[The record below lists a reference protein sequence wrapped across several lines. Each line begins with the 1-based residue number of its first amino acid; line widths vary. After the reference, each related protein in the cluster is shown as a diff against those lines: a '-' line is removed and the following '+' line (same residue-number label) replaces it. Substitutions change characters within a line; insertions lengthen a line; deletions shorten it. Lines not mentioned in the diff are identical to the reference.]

1 MVSQTASGVRAAAFR
16 SRCFSLAKTCSIGL
30 RSGEYL
36 GEEDELGAG
45 RSNGAANRLALMT
58 AEIVHDDDVA
68 RLQGWNQ
75 HALDIDPEAFAV
87 DRAIDLPWRLDA
99 IVAQS
104 GDEGHGLPVPMRDLR
119 FEPASSERPASQR
132 RHIGLGP
139 GFVEKDQGPRINA
152 ALILGPLLTPSRDV
166 RTVLLAS
173 HQSFF

>member
-36 GEEDELGAG
+36 GRKMSLAP
-45 RSNGAANRLALMT
+45 ALALMT

-119 FEPASSERPASQR
+119 FEPAPLERPASQR

-139 GFVEKDQGPRINA
+139 GLVEKDQGPRINT